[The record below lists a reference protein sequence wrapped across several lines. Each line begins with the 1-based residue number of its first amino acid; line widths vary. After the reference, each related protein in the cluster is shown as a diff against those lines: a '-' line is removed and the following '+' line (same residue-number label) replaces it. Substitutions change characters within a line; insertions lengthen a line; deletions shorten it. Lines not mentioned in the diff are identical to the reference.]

1 MNFQIDVEDESDKHD
16 EEVIQ
21 DVSFSK
27 IDNDAE
33 VSGTI
38 ICNKLSDPKFNYH
51 CFSMTDTILKCVT
64 STGKGWTEAINFSS
78 WLF

>member
-1 MNFQIDVEDESDKHD
+1 MNFQIDVKDESDKHD

-33 VSGTI
+33 VSGTV
-38 ICNKLSDPKFNYH
+38 ICNK
-51 CFSMTDTILKCVT
+51 
-64 STGKGWTEAINFSS
+64 
-78 WLF
+78 

>member
-1 MNFQIDVEDESDKHD
+1 MNFQIDVKDESDKHD

-33 VSGTI
+33 VSGTV

-51 CFSMTDTILKCVT
+51 CFSMTDTIKQTKRGT
-64 STGKGWTEAINFSS
+64 STGKG
-78 WLF
+78 